1 MKAANP
7 DLRNQQPDRFD
18 MPRKIFYGKTDIGLK
33 RENNEDEF
41 FVSPEL
47 DFCLAA
53 DGMGGAAAGEIAS
66 MIFSE
71 ATQSVFSGNTDRAEK
86 EILNRVQKS
95 FDSANKK
102 VLEHVVHHPGHKGMG
117 CTAELLAFF
126 DGGFVLGHIG
136 DSRTYRLRNRRLE
149 QLTQDHTLVQQQ
161 LDEGLIS
168 ADKIKHHP
176 LRNVIFRAVG
186 IGDNL
191 AVDII
196 KGKTISEDLFLLCS
210 DGLTDMVQDD
220 QIQDILC
227 SGIDI
232 YRKAEE
238 LIETAK
244 KAGGDDNITVVL
256 VAID

>member
-1 MKAANP
+1 
-7 DLRNQQPDRFD
+7 
-18 MPRKIFYGKTDIGLK
+18 MPRKIFYGKTDVGLK
-33 RENNEDEF
+33 RKNNEDEF
-41 FVSPEL
+41 FISPEL

-66 MIFSE
+66 MIFAE
-71 ATQSVFSGNTDRAEK
+71 TAQRVFSGNTDRSEK
-86 EILNRVQKS
+86 EVLNRVQKS

-102 VLEHVVHHPGHKGMG
+102 VLEHVVYHPRHKGMG
-117 CTAELLAFF
+117 CTAELLAFSEA
-126 DGGFVLGHIG
+126 GFVLGHIG

-186 IGDNL
+186 IGDTL
-191 AVDII
+191 DVDLI
-196 KGKTISEDLFLLCS
+196 KGETFSEDLFLLCS

-220 QIQDILC
+220 LIRDILC

-232 YRKAEE
+232 YQKAEE
-238 LIETAK
+238 LIEKAK

-256 VAID
+256 AAIE

>member
-1 MKAANP
+1 
-7 DLRNQQPDRFD
+7 

-66 MIFSE
+66 MIFAE
-71 ATQSVFSGNTDRAEK
+71 TAQRVFSGNTDRSEK

-102 VLEHVVHHPGHKGMG
+102 VLEHVVYHPGHKGMG
-117 CTAELLAFF
+117 CTAELLAFSEA
-126 DGGFVLGHIG
+126 GFVLGHIG
-136 DSRTYRLRNRRLE
+136 DSRTYRLRNRQLE
-149 QLTQDHTLVQQQ
+149 QLTQDHSLVQQQ

-186 IGDNL
+186 IGDTL
-191 AVDII
+191 DVDLI
-196 KGKTISEDLFLLCS
+196 KGETFSEDLFLLCS
-210 DGLTDMVQDD
+210 DGLTDMIQDD
-220 QIQDILC
+220 QIRDILC

-232 YRKAEE
+232 YHKAEE
-238 LIETAK
+238 LVEEAK
-244 KAGGDDNITVVL
+244 KAGGEDNITVVL
-256 VAID
+256 AAID